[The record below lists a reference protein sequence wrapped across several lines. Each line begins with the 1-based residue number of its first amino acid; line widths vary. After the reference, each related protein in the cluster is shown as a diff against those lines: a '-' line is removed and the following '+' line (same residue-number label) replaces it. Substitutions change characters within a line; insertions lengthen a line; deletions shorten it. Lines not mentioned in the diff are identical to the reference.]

1 MHPERFGGRGHQLGV
16 LFLAALPGLA
26 LARRLRGLGTLLG
39 VAAAY
44 GVLWYLLRQNVR
56 FLFPIIPPASVA
68 VVWVWIEIR
77 RFPLPA
83 RRMATA
89 IQAAVVVVFAL
100 VGLGR
105 SHDRLAVASGLEDRQ
120 TYLSRHEPSFAAA
133 AEANLILKP
142 DDHILSQDNR
152 LFYFDSR
159 ITRESIY
166 RRTTHYDRRI
176 VRPSDLGRVLG
187 EAGFTHLLLVENLGP
202 RGARFD
208 PTLAR
213 LADADGS
220 LTELSERFVDDAD
233 GGRRH
238 YRLVALRQCGTR

>member
-1 MHPERFGGRGHQLGV
+1 VPFWRDAISGCREPTFDETYEKPV
-16 LFLAALPGLA
+16 
-26 LARRLRGLGTLLG
+26 
-39 VAAAY
+39 
-44 GVLWYLLRQNVR
+44 
-56 FLFPIIPPASVA
+56 
-68 VVWVWIEIR
+68 E
-77 RFPLPA
+77 
-83 RRMATA
+83 A

-105 SHDRLAVASGLEDRQ
+105 SHDRLAVAVGWEDRQ
-120 TYLSRHEPSFAAA
+120 SYLSRHEPSFAAA
-133 AEANLILKP
+133 AVANLILEP

-166 RRTTHYDRRI
+166 RRATHYDRRI
-176 VRPSDLGRVLG
+176 TEPSDLGRVLR
-187 EAGFTHLLLVENLGP
+187 EAGFTHLLLVENLSP
-202 RGARFD
+202 RGSQFD

-220 LTELSERFVDDAD
+220 LTQVSQSFVDDAD

-238 YRLVALRQCGTR
+238 YRLVALR